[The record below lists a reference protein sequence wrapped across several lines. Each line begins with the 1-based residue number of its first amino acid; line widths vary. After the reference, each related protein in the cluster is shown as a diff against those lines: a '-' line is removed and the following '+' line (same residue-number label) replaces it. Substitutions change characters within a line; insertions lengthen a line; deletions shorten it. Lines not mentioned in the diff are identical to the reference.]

1 MGLTNASFVAPD
13 QESEIVTEGSAVVHS
28 EPSQEGNV
36 PPKVDS
42 EAEVLDEKVSKQ
54 IIKEGHGSKPSKY
67 STCFCKYPLAFCW
80 LDVDFSIALV
90 GLLLLFIWIFLSDQ
104 FHIGHSALQGMDQ
117 KLAAQIWG
125 YMAWA
130 ATYWIGSWKRYVASS
145 NFSSLPRRLHIQALS
160 QPPCLPLWLRWCI
173 EQGKARSDMTVEERI
188 GAADRRKMD
197 GNSLFKEEKLEE
209 AMQQYEMVMHLS
221 LSLSLFPTITVKV

>member
-130 ATYWIGSWKRYVASS
+130 ATYWIGSWKRYVAVEYVLYTSIS
-145 NFSSLPRRLHIQALS
+145 LDESSLVNLMS
-160 QPPCLPLWLRWCI
+160 
-173 EQGKARSDMTVEERI
+173 
-188 GAADRRKMD
+188 
-197 GNSLFKEEKLEE
+197 
-209 AMQQYEMVMHLS
+209 
-221 LSLSLFPTITVKV
+221 